1 MTLPDFSAQ
10 QPVGEEEKAVFDK
23 ACGDYPMPIGT
34 PVSAGK
40 RTVGD
45 TTEYLFT
52 VNSQSREG
60 TVVSAQVYVTV
71 AKDQRL
77 EFTRVVR

>member
-1 MTLPDFSAQ
+1 
-10 QPVGEEEKAVFDK
+10 
-23 ACGDYPMPIGT
+23 MPIGT
-34 PVSAGK
+34 TVSAGK

-71 AKDQRL
+71 AKDLRP